1 MHPCDVCL
9 PSPQLP
15 GPRSIS
21 NQQNP
26 GPSSLCLVGR
36 IRRNQLL
43 VAARIRILTVPWGS
57 IQVYRIVKSG
67 VSVRGKYMLLVSRRD
82 LIFAGVAT
90 GARALLPSPLF
101 LLSSKLTNSTIQS
114 GASSSGGPTEQTA
127 TTSYSTGV
135 QAEILSLARNVLT
148 KLFEGKTLVD
158 LQSDADRLHQHLDGT
173 LSLSYL
179 PDVATQ

>member
-1 MHPCDVCL
+1 
-9 PSPQLP
+9 
-15 GPRSIS
+15 
-21 NQQNP
+21 
-26 GPSSLCLVGR
+26 
-36 IRRNQLL
+36 
-43 VAARIRILTVPWGS
+43 
-57 IQVYRIVKSG
+57 
-67 VSVRGKYMLLVSRRD
+67 MLLVSRRD